1 MVVSLG
7 KREGEKFIVRRDGEE
22 WRVVENG
29 LREEQRENLMKV
41 LKQDSR
47 KMEIESPEPKQIK
60 QKRRT
65 R

>member
-1 MVVSLG
+1 MQ
-7 KREGEKFIVRRDGEE
+7 RQKFIVRRDGEE
-22 WRVVENG
+22 WRVVEYG

-41 LKQDSR
+41 LKQDNR